1 MAFFVYLVVAVITV
15 FGVMLEMD
23 VFVEPAHKIEYAKLP
38 AASPASEPVAQQAK
52 STTDARA
59 SGQAPANL
67 TATAAKPAAAAAS
80 DKCDVTVCAAAY
92 HSFRAADC
100 TYQPD
105 NGPRRLCSKG
115 VVSDQAAAEAAL
127 NAHADAGPT
136 VSAKCNVSACE
147 RAYISF
153 SAADCTYQPNE
164 GPRRLCAK

>member
-1 MAFFVYLVVAVITV
+1 MAFFVYLVVAVVTV

-23 VFVEPAHKIEYAKLP
+23 VFVEPVHKIEYAKLP
-38 AASPASEPVAQQAK
+38 SASPAPEPVAQQAK
-52 STTDARA
+52 STTDAR
-59 SGQAPANL
+59 GNEPAPV

-80 DKCDVTVCAAAY
+80 DRCDVTVCAAAY
-92 HSFRAADC
+92 HSFRSADC

-127 NAHADAGPT
+127 NAHADARPA
-136 VSAKCNVSACE
+136 VSAKCNVNACE

-153 SAADCTYQPNE
+153 SAADCTYQPLE
-164 GPRRLCAK
+164 GPRRLCSK